1 MKELKQKYYEEAS
14 QLINDLE
21 DAFLNVNELGHE
33 NTINTVFRAVH
44 SLKGGASIF
53 GFEPVTDFSHDLEN
67 LFSTLRN
74 NKAQVSSEIIS
85 IGLASSD
92 ILRKLLNDESG
103 EELDEKIL
111 EVKQKINVFF
121 MEENPLVP
129 ETNNFPKSEQ
139 HKLFYIEF
147 SPNFQLFSNGTNPL
161 YILDELSNLGKYH
174 PLYYLDLP
182 PKIDEYRSFNCYS
195 SWKIFLLTEAE
206 LVNIED
212 IFLFV
217 IEEHQIEIFE
227 HKISDMFNFNKFIR
241 LIDELYLAKK
251 SINNIIV
258 SDTINQASSVHK
270 IKKEDLE
277 KKLSN
282 FSKANKIT
290 SVRVDNEKIDALLNI
305 MSEIVIEQASL
316 NLFSF
321 ELKDSQLGK
330 IASRLDTLTKQL
342 RETVFD
348 ISLIPFS
355 ETISRFRRLIFE
367 LSQATGKEIN
377 FKVNGEQIEL
387 DKNLIETIIDP
398 LIHLIRNCVDH
409 GIEMPQERVK
419 LGKTTEGL
427 ILLDIQQRG
436 EDIIIRLAD
445 DGRGI
450 DLEKVKSR
458 AIQKDIIN
466 HDSKL
471 SNEELLQLVFLPG
484 FSTADNVTE
493 ISGRGVGMDVVR
505 QNIELLR
512 GSIKLNTEAGKG
524 TEFLIRLPVT
534 VSIQDGFI
542 FSVGHT
548 KFIIPAQQVLNFSS
562 VTKENMSKIYKNLI
576 AHHETEIPVY
586 NLSDELKIIADNVDI
601 KYMLIL
607 QKDEHQ
613 IAIIVDHI
621 FNKQQF
627 VIKSIGK
634 YYKNLYFLTGATIL
648 GNGEIALIIDSSR
661 LLDFLKNKAERK

>member
-21 DAFLNVNELGHE
+21 DAFLNVNEIGHE

-53 GFEPVTDFSHDLEN
+53 GFEQVTDFSHDLEN
-67 LFSTLRN
+67 LFSTLRS
-74 NKAQVSSEIIS
+74 NKTQVTSEIIS
-85 IGLASSD
+85 IGIASSD

-103 EELDEKIL
+103 EELDEKIS
-111 EVKQKINVFF
+111 EIKQKVNEFLLD
-121 MEENPLVP
+121 ENSIEILV
-129 ETNNFPKSEQ
+129 NNQQKSEQ

-161 YILDELSNLGKYH
+161 FILDELSNLGKYQ
-174 PLYYLDLP
+174 PYYFLNLP
-182 PKIDEYRSFNCYS
+182 QQFNDYKSFNCYS
-195 SWKIFLLTEAE
+195 AWKIFLLTDAE
-206 LVNIED
+206 ISIIED

-217 IEEHQIEIFE
+217 IEEHKIDIYE

-241 LIDELYLAKK
+241 FIDELYQTNKD
-251 SINNIIV
+251 IDNQVV
-258 SDTINQASSVHK
+258 SDAINQASSVNK
-270 IKKEDLE
+270 IKKEDLD

-290 SVRVDNEKIDALLNI
+290 SVRVDNVKIDALLNI

-330 IASRLDTLTKQL
+330 ITSRLDALTKQL

-367 LSQATGKEIN
+367 LSQATGKEIK

-419 LGKTTEGL
+419 QGKNTEGL
-427 ILLDIQQRG
+427 ISLDMQQRG

-450 DLEKVKSR
+450 DLEKVKLR
-458 AIQKDIIN
+458 AIQKDIIH

-512 GSIKLNTEAGKG
+512 GSIKLNTERGKG
-524 TEFLIRLPVT
+524 TEFLMRLPVT

-562 VTKENMSKIYKNLI
+562 VTKENINKIYKNLI
-576 AHHETEIPVY
+576 AHNKKEIPVY
-586 NLSDELKIIADNVDI
+586 NLSEELKITPDDVDI

-607 QKDEHQ
+607 QKDEHE